1 MVDGVDIFLLLLFV
15 LFFESRAFQAI
26 DEDEGVDVNVVAR
39 TKLPDITIDAFSLFT
54 SSLVVS
60 SRLVAAD

>member
-1 MVDGVDIFLLLLFV
+1 LLLLFV
-15 LFFESRAFQAI
+15 LFFEIRAFQAI
-26 DEDEGVDVNVVAR
+26 DAVVSR
-39 TKLPDITIDAFSLFT
+39 TKLPDITMIDVFSFFT